1 MTEMKYGLRY
11 LIGIALIAG
20 TLSVAG
26 CGSSDTATRT
36 TTTDQST
43 TSSPMMAPTTSTTT
57 TSSTQQSH
65 P

>member
-11 LIGIALIAG
+11 LTGIALIAG

-26 CGSSDTATRT
+26 CGSSDNVTKT

-43 TSSPMMAPTTSTTT
+43 TSSSMAPTTSTTT

>member
-1 MTEMKYGLRY
+1 MTETKYGLKY
-11 LIGIALIAG
+11 LIGVALIAG
-20 TLSVAG
+20 TMLVAG
-26 CGSSDTATRT
+26 CGGPDMTKT

-43 TSSPMMAPTTSTTT
+43 TSSSMAPTTSTTT

>member
-26 CGSSDTATRT
+26 CGSSDNATRT

-43 TSSPMMAPTTSTTT
+43 TSSSMAPTTSTTT